1 VTPDPLD
8 RVLLVGFMGSGK
20 TSAGRLVADRL
31 GWRFVDFDDE
41 IVKEAG
47 ASIPEIFREE
57 GEPAFRAR
65 EAAAAER
72 LLREKRVVLASG
84 GGWGAVPRRLTEL
97 PPGTESFW
105 LKVAA
110 PTVIERAA
118 REPGSRPLLDR
129 GDALEEAARL
139 LAERDAVY
147 CQARWTVDTEH
158 STVEDVAARILE
170 ILKREH
176 PEAVSE

>member
-1 VTPDPLD
+1 VTPGPLD

-41 IVKEAG
+41 IVSEAG
-47 ASIPEIFREE
+47 ASIPEIFRGE
-57 GEPAFRAR
+57 GEPAFRVR
-65 EAAAAER
+65 EAAVAER
-72 LLREKRVVLASG
+72 LLGEKHVVLASG
-84 GGWGAVPRRLTEL
+84 GGWGAVPGRLTGL
-97 PPGTESFW
+97 PSGTESFW
-105 LKVAA
+105 LRVTA

-139 LAERDAVY
+139 LAERDPVY
-147 CQARWTVDTEH
+147 RQARWTVDTER
-158 STVEDVAARILE
+158 SAVEDVAAQILE
-170 ILKREH
+170 ILMREH
-176 PEAVSE
+176 PEAFSE